1 GMISVNLLF
10 STDTP
15 DAKVISALPLKGEI
29 TVIPKKRGKLRIRIP
44 ENVDYTTIS
53 VDIDCTKA
61 DFTIEDGW
69 ILLAAQ
75 SYDVVNVTFELSRMT
90 YHTYYIDTDYTVTKL
105 GEQTIS
111 VTPIDG
117 IYPLYDDSDFV

>member
-1 GMISVNLLF
+1 MDF
-10 STDTP
+10 
-15 DAKVISALPLKGEI
+15 
-29 TVIPKKRGKLRIRIP
+29 
-44 ENVDYTTIS
+44 
-53 VDIDCTKA
+53 DCTKA

-69 ILLAAQ
+69 ILLDVQ

-117 IYPLYDDSDFV
+117 IYPLYDDSEFV